1 MRIIIN
7 QQKCINWSSFH
18 LECIFHKWLAHINH
32 KVHFFLGKGSTT
44 KQKKMAID
52 GMCVCIYIYI
62 YAISPLILSK
72 SKTVLVCA
80 SVLSLS
86 SSNASFFSLSRW
98 RSGWRIQRILLKEW
112 VPQVCSSTPG
122 WGRGEAHI
130 WRIFGDKTFLNLLW
144 YLALWTVTILVK
156 FYLSIFNV

>member
-1 MRIIIN
+1 MSISFKGRDQRQN
-7 QQKCINWSSFH
+7 RKNGNW
-18 LECIFHKWLAHINH
+18 WY
-32 KVHFFLGKGSTT
+32 
-44 KQKKMAID
+44 
-52 GMCVCIYIYI
+52 VCMYIYI
-62 YAISPLILSK
+62 YAISPLLSK

-86 SSNASFFSLSRW
+86 SPNASFFSLPRW
-98 RSGWRIQRILLKEW
+98 RSGWRIQRILLREW

-144 YLALWTVTILVK
+144 YLALWTVTILVE